1 MEHANAS
8 AGFERERRYLVRA
21 FDRSVLGNPSRFIQQ
36 GYFDVLGDR
45 SFRVRVLDG
54 MEAVLTLKKGSGESR
69 WEDERPLGLDP
80 ADLML
85 QATPYA
91 IEKRRRKIEGWDFDV
106 FEGPLSGIVLAEY
119 ETHGDELAPALPPWI
134 TDAIDVTDSLTN
146 LHLARLAREISGD
159 AADAVRAYLAPR
171 LPKIVLTGGPCSG
184 KSALMA
190 ELARAHGSALHC
202 VPEVATILIAQVGI
216 SPSTPGFQSVVY
228 RVQRS
233 FEEAAELQA
242 IADGK
247 RAVLLDRGTVDALAY
262 MAGGEAEFLR
272 LTGKTAASERSRYA
286 KVLCLAAAPR
296 DVFEREKRN
305 NAARAEEFDQAVERG
320 TLVTD
325 AWAPGGNAD
334 VIDGDTWPEKLACAV
349 RAIESLL
356 AA

>member
-1 MEHANAS
+1 MEQVLS
-8 AGFERERRYLVRA
+8 GPGIERERRYLVRA
-21 FDRSVLGNPSRFIQQ
+21 FDQSVLDKPSRHIRQ
-36 GYFDVLGDR
+36 GYFDVLGER
-45 SFRVRVLDG
+45 SFRVRVLDA
-54 MEAVLTLKKGSGESR
+54 MEAVVTLKTGTGESR
-69 WEDERPLGLDP
+69 LEHELPLNLD
-80 ADLML
+80 AAELML
-85 QATPYA
+85 TVTPYA
-91 IEKRRRKIEGWDFDV
+91 LDKKRRKIDGWDFDV

-119 ETHGDELAPALPPWI
+119 ETHGDEAAPALPPWI

-159 AADAVRAYLAPR
+159 ATDAVRAHLAPR

-184 KSALMA
+184 KSAMMA
-190 ELARAHGSALHC
+190 EIALAYGAVLHC

-216 SPSTPGFQSVVY
+216 SPSTPGFQSIVY

-262 MAGGEAEFLR
+262 MAGGEEEFLR
-272 LTGKTAASERSRYA
+272 LTGKTAAHERSRYA

-305 NAARAEEFDQAVERG
+305 NLARAEEFDQAVERG

-334 VIDGDTWPEKLACAV
+334 VVDGTTWKEKLACAV
-349 RAIESLL
+349 RALESVL

>member
-1 MEHANAS
+1 MGQANAGAS
-8 AGFERERRYLVRA
+8 IERERRYLVRDFNPA
-21 FDRSVLGNPSRFIQQ
+21 VLSHPSKLIHQ
-36 GYFDVLGDR
+36 GYFDVLGDQ
-45 SFRVRVLDG
+45 SFRVRVIDG
-54 MEAVLTLKKGSGESR
+54 KQAVVTLKKGTGESR
-69 WEDERPLGLDP
+69 EEDERSLNLD
-80 ADLML
+80 AAELMIGV
-85 QATPYA
+85 TPYRV
-91 IEKRRRKIEGWDFDV
+91 EKRRRKIEGWDFDV

-119 ETHGDELAPALPPWI
+119 ETSGDETAPALPPWI

-159 AADAVRAYLAPR
+159 ATDAVRAHLAPR
-171 LPKIVLTGGPCSG
+171 LPKVVLTGGPCSG

-190 ELARAHGSALHC
+190 ELSREYGAVLHC

-286 KVLCLAAAPR
+286 RVLCLAAPPR

-305 NAARAEEFDQAVERG
+305 NPARSEEFDQAVERG

-325 AWAPGGNAD
+325 AWAPGGNTD
-334 VIDGDTWPEKLACAV
+334 IVDGNTWEEKLGCAL
-349 RAIESLL
+349 RSLVPIL